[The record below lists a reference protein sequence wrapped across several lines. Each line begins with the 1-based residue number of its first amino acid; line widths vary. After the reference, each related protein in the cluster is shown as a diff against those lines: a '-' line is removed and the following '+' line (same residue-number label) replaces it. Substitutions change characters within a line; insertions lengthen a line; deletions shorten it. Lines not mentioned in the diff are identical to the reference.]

1 MDLRH
6 LEQIVAICRAGSFSG
21 AAKELGIAQPTLS
34 KSIGRLEAKL
44 KIQLFERINASAR
57 PTVYGQFVADHAST
71 LLQSVTTLGHELE
84 QMAKGEAGLL
94 RIGVGPATRLHPL
107 PKVMRKAA
115 QAFPRL
121 QFVTRYAGPNLMMR
135 ALRTGNFDLV
145 FCNHQLATSQDDF
158 IRVKVFEDRYIVVAR
173 PDHPAL
179 KAAPLSPAEV
189 ACWPLASAGITPDFR
204 VWLGLTGDLQ
214 KQNLEAFL
222 SDDYDLIKRM
232 AVETHHIAR
241 GPRFVFAS
249 ELKQGDLAELALE
262 ADFQYECWMLTTS
275 ARWRSPIIKAIAGF
289 AKEQG

>member
-6 LEQIVAICRAGSFSG
+6 LELIVAICRAGSFSG

-44 KIQLFERINASAR
+44 GIQLFERTNASAR

-135 ALRTGNFDLV
+135 ALRAGTFDIV

-179 KAAPLSPAEV
+179 KAAPLSPAEI
-189 ACWPLASAGITPDFR
+189 ARWPLASASLTPDFR
-204 VWLGLTGDLQ
+204 AWLGATVDRH
-214 KQNLEAFL
+214 KQTLEAFL

-232 AVETHHIAR
+232 AIETHHIAR

-249 ELKQGDLAELALE
+249 ELDHGDLVELALDS
-262 ADFQYECWMLTTS
+262 DFQYECWMLTTS

-289 AKEQG
+289 AKA

>member
-44 KIQLFERINASAR
+44 GIQLFERTNSSAR
-57 PTVYGQFVADHAST
+57 PTTYGQFVADQAQT
-71 LLQSVTTLGHELE
+71 LLQNVTTLGHELE
-84 QMAKGEAGLL
+84 QMAKGEAGMLK
-94 RIGVGPATRLHPL
+94 IGVGPATRLHPL
-107 PKVMRKAA
+107 PKVLQKAA

-135 ALRTGNFDLV
+135 ALRAGTFDLV
-145 FCNHQLATSQDDF
+145 FCNHQLATSEEF

-179 KAAPLSPAEV
+179 QAAPLSVAEL
-189 ACWPLASAGITPDFR
+189 ARLSLASAGITPDFR
-204 VWLGLTGDLQ
+204 AWLGVLGDQ
-214 KQNLEAFL
+214 QRQNLEAFL

-232 AVETHHIAR
+232 ALETR
-241 GPRFVFAS
+241 
-249 ELKQGDLAELALE
+249 
-262 ADFQYECWMLTTS
+262 
-275 ARWRSPIIKAIAGF
+275 
-289 AKEQG
+289 